1 MKLTRQSL
9 IAASSLIIGGLIGAS
24 ALIAF
29 ADNSWVGA
37 PSQSGCGSI
46 PCSNIAAPLN
56 VGTTA
61 QTKTGGSLQIN
72 GGFGIAGGPFV
83 FNPGSAPAGYVL
95 TASSSGDGTA
105 VWSPGGSNVI
115 HSYGKVMWDM
125 LTYNGKTY
133 YGCEGGWTGVYALGT
148 EVANTN
154 NTATGA
160 AFCKNRIIAG
170 LDYGSQF
177 GCSNGYQ
184 LVSYFTSVNGTDLQS
199 TGYCVAPLT
208 VIN

>member
-105 VWSPGGSNVI
+105 VWSP
-115 HSYGKVMWDM
+115 
-125 LTYNGKTY
+125 
-133 YGCEGGWTGVYALGT
+133 A
-148 EVANTN
+148 
-154 NTATGA
+154 GA
-160 AFCKNRIIAG
+160 
-170 LDYGSQF
+170 
-177 GCSNGYQ
+177 
-184 LVSYFTSVNGTDLQS
+184 TSVINS
-199 TGYCVAPLT
+199 TGYVEWTEKETSNGPVYTCGNYTGDGTCTKSSPITYGGTTYYQISVACT
-208 VIN
+208 HGNITDTISSIANTITNGGVGSAIVQHRGYCIAIK